1 MFQLGGGAELA
12 MMCDIILAAP
22 TAVFGQPEINLG
34 VIPGAGGSQRL
45 TKAVGKSLA
54 MELVLTGRNM
64 SAEEAVAHGLAS
76 RIVTEGSVVDEAIK
90 VGATISKKGQIAVQA
105 GKEAVN
111 ACECGFQSSSD
122 SLLVLNRSIPCL
134 QRSTSPSP
142 KAYALSDESSRA
154 SSQPRTRRREW
165 APLQRSERCVP
176 RSPA

>member
-1 MFQLGGGAELA
+1 

-22 TAVFGQPEINLG
+22 SATFGQPEINLG

-111 ACECGFQSSSD
+111 ACECRFLLGSYACSD
-122 SLLVLNRSIPCL
+122 PIPL
-134 QRSTSPSP
+134 QRSISPWL
-142 KAYALSDESSRA
+142 KASASSEESSRA
-154 SSQPRTRRREW
+154 SSQPRTKRRAW
-165 APLQRSERCVP
+165 VPLPRSER
-176 RSPA
+176 